1 MTVDWTDVAKQHLQR
16 IYDHIEPQ
24 SELYAQRMIDKLVLR
39 ADGLGDFPE
48 MGREVPE
55 YEDPNVRE
63 LLVSPYRIIY
73 VVRKNRIDIIGVIH
87 TARNCPV

>member
-1 MTVDWTDVAKQHLQR
+1 MTVEWTDIAKQHLQR
-16 IYDHIEPQ
+16 IYDHIESQ
-24 SELYAQRMIDKLVLR
+24 SELYAQRMVNKLVLR

-55 YEDPNVRE
+55 YDDPNVRE

-73 VVRKNRIDIIGVIH
+73 VVRKERVDIIGVIH
-87 TARNCPV
+87 TARNR

>member
-1 MTVDWTDVAKQHLQR
+1 MTVEWTDIAKQHLQR

-24 SELYAQRMIDKLVLR
+24 SELYAQRMVNRLVLR

-48 MGREVPE
+48 TGREVPE
-55 YEDPNVRE
+55 YDDPNVRE

-73 VVRKNRIDIIGVIH
+73 VVRKNRVDIIGVIH
-87 TARNCPV
+87 TARNR

>member
-1 MTVDWTDVAKQHLQR
+1 MTVEWTDIAKQHLQR

-24 SELYAQRMIDKLVLR
+24 SELYAQRMINKLVLR
-39 ADGLGDFPE
+39 TDGLGDFPE

-55 YEDPNVRE
+55 YDDPNVRE

-73 VVRKNRIDIIGVIH
+73 VVRKNRVDIIGVIH
-87 TARNCPV
+87 TARNR